1 MTQPQDK
8 NKSPLLTAKLYDL
21 LKFIAL
27 VLLPA
32 LGSAYFALSDIWG
45 LPDGKQ
51 IVGSIT
57 VLDTFLGGLLHISN
71 QNYKNSDAPYDGT
84 VHVTDD
90 GSKKTFNLSLNGD
103 PNTLDQQDSVNFKV
117 VTTPPVDPNPVGP
130 PATD

>member
-1 MTQPQDK
+1 MTSMK
-8 NKSPLLTAKLYDL
+8 KPLLTGKLYDL

-51 IVGSIT
+51 VVGSIT
-57 VLDTFLGGLLHISN
+57 VVDTFLGGVLHLSN
-71 QNYKNSDAPYDGT
+71 LNYNTFVASANTQPAP
-84 VHVTDD
+84 V
-90 GSKKTFNLSLNGD
+90 D
-103 PNTLDQQDSVNFKV
+103 PPTES
-117 VTTPPVDPNPVGP
+117 DPNPVGP